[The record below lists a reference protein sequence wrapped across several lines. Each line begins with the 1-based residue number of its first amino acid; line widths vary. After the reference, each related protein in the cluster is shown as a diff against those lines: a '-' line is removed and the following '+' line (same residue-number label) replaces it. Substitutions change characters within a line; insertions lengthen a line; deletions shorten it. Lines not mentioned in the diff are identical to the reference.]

1 MPIEPA
7 DVVVSVQPERCRRGQ
22 QPLPGDDPPPQR
34 PQVTEIPPV
43 TPVVTAYQWHQLVC
57 SACGAVTRAELPPG
71 GPRGG
76 FGLRVQALTA
86 RCTGASYL
94 SKRTVHAVLADL
106 CGVSLGLGTMANLE
120 HATTQ
125 AVAEPVAE
133 ARADVPAQPT
143 AYADETGWREGPHRA
158 WLWTVV
164 TAWVTL
170 FAVRRARRGQVAQ
183 ALRGERFWGWRVTDR
198 WSAYT
203 WYPSWRRQLCWA
215 HRRRDIDALIAR
227 GGRAAESGEALRGQA
242 RRMFHDW
249 PRVRDGT
256 LSHTSGGVYMR
267 PIRREVE
274 RLLEVGQ
281 TCGVPKTAGTCR
293 DILKRRQDLW
303 TFVRHA
309 GVEPTS
315 YAARRA
321 LAQGE
326 RWHPQP
332 RRLPVCGSADDRRG
346 HAQAAASPCP
356 RLSDSGMGG
365 ATAPEGCP
373 VFAANTC
380 RA

>member
-1 MPIEPA
+1 MPIEPV

-22 QPLPGDDPPPQR
+22 QLLPGDDPPPQR

-43 TPVVTAYQWHQLVC
+43 MPVVTAYQWHQLVC

-71 GPRGG
+71 VPMGG
-76 FGLRVQALTA
+76 FGPRVQALTA
-86 RCTGASYL
+86 RCTGASHR
-94 SKRTVHAVLADL
+94 SQRTAHAVLADL
-106 CGVSLGLGTMANLE
+106 GDVSLGRGTMANLE

-164 TAWVTL
+164 TAWVTV

-203 WYPSWRRQLCWA
+203 WSPSWRRQLCWA
-215 HRRRDIDALIAR
+215 HRRRNIDALIAR
-227 GGRAAESGEALRGQA
+227 GGRAAQSGEAWRGHA

-256 LSHTSGGVYMR
+256 LSHTSGGSGV
-267 PIRREVE
+267 
-274 RLLEVGQ
+274 
-281 TCGVPKTAGTCR
+281 TCGPPPQGVSCR
-293 DILKRRQDLW
+293 
-303 TFVRHA
+303 
-309 GVEPTS
+309 P
-315 YAARRA
+315 
-321 LAQGE
+321 
-326 RWHPQP
+326 
-332 RRLPVCGSADDRRG
+332 
-346 HAQAAASPCP
+346 
-356 RLSDSGMGG
+356 
-365 ATAPEGCP
+365 
-373 VFAANTC
+373 
-380 RA
+380 